1 MMSDDSMVIG
11 LQMSDNLDLSLDEDC
26 SSLSFALVNSS
37 QFSNSSKDGVHRGG
51 VLKIGTEFESDEH
64 AYISYNKYAKTVGFS
79 VRKDWVNRSKVHGLV
94 VSRKFTCSKEGYRRI
109 DKRDLNMKKHRKE
122 TRTGCLAHMIVTRQ
136 PYGKYRV
143 THFEAEH
150 NHDNIDP
157 NNSESQLSW
166 REIHVDQAAE
176 GELPS
181 KSGTESSSTF
191 ELTNRQFEGW
201 QSLDYLAMDFD
212 NSLQSERIRDMK
224 EGEAGRLLRY
234 FQRQHI
240 ENPSFIHSI
249 QVDIDDKVRN
259 LFWADDKMVVD
270 YDHFGDVVCLDTS
283 YRMNKDLQPFVQ
295 FIGVN
300 HHNQAVIF
308 AAALLFDD
316 TVESLKWLFNTFLE
330 AMSGKKPKVILTDQ
344 DAAIVEAINS
354 ILPETSHR
362 ICVWQMYQNALKHL
376 SLVVKDI
383 ESFSNDFRSCIYD
396 YNNEEAFVHVWEC
409 LLDKYGLQQN
419 DRLRWMFRE
428 REKWSIAYDRNTFF
442 LDMKGSHVAE
452 DLSNNLRSYLNSD
465 QDALQIYKIFER
477 VVDEQRLKEI
487 HANDEMTRCMPRLL
501 GNVVLLKH
509 ASGIYTPKAFEL
521 FQKEYEK
528 CLNVLVTQCNG
539 KGVLLEYKVS
549 TFGQAQEYTVTFNSA
564 DDTVVCNCMKF
575 ENVGFLCG
583 HALKVLDN
591 WNIKVVPSR
600 YILKRWTKDT
610 RLGRVRN
617 SSEFTAKENSKLV
630 VASRYENL
638 CRNIL
643 KISARAAES
652 EDAFQFALR
661 RLDELIEGVEKI
673 LMLKDEEGQGI
684 NSSSTV
690 LNGFESENAEYFFD
704 EKELEDLGE
713 DNGVVGTKEKE
724 NAAPE
729 RHQLKNINGKSCKK
743 NRFQLGQ
750 TPSPNT
756 SGCISS
762 PPKACVMTEG
772 PTHNPL
778 LQGLYNFEANQVVQ
792 CMYQQQNPI
801 MDHEDYPNMY
811 QQSIFFADQHVSP
824 TQTPL
829 LHEPLIRSAYHE
841 SLTNNAL
848 LRQAMDL
855 DLQRPHSSSISLY
868 DHGFRTSDTSYLGL
882 Y

>member
-1 MMSDDSMVIG
+1 MSDASMEFG
-11 LQMSDNLDLSLDEDC
+11 LQMSDNLDLNLDEDC
-26 SSLSFALVNSS
+26 SSLNFALVNSS
-37 QFSNSSKDGVHRGG
+37 QFSNSSKDGVNSGG
-51 VLKIGTEFESDEH
+51 ALKIGTEFESDEH

-94 VSRKFTCSKEGYRRI
+94 VSRKFTCSKEGYRRK

-191 ELTNRQFEGW
+191 ELMNRQFEGW

-212 NSLQSERIRDMK
+212 NSLQSERIRDME

-477 VVDEQRLKEI
+477 V
-487 HANDEMTRCMPRLL
+487 
-501 GNVVLLKH
+501 
-509 ASGIYTPKAFEL
+509 
-521 FQKEYEK
+521 KEYEK

-690 LNGFESENAEYFFD
+690 LNGFESDNAEYFFD

-713 DNGVVGTKEKE
+713 DNGVDGTKEKE

-756 SGCISS
+756 SSCISS
-762 PPKACVMTEG
+762 PPQACVMTEG

-801 MDHEDYPNMY
+801 MDHEDYPNMH

>member
-1 MMSDDSMVIG
+1 MSDDSMEIG
-11 LQMSDNLDLSLDEDC
+11 LQKSDKLDLNLDQDCRSLN
-26 SSLSFALVNSS
+26 FALVNSS
-37 QFSNSSKDGVHRGG
+37 QFSNSSKDGVNIGG

-64 AYISYNKYAKTVGFS
+64 AYRFYNKYAKTVGFS

-94 VSRKFTCSKEGYRRI
+94 VSRKFTCSKEGYRRK
-109 DKRDLNMKKHRKE
+109 DKRDLNVKKHRKE

-136 PYGKYRV
+136 PDAKYRV

-157 NNSESQLSW
+157 NNAESQLLW

-176 GELPS
+176 GDLRS
-181 KSGTESSSTF
+181 NSGTESSSTF
-191 ELTNRQFEGW
+191 ELVNRQFEVW
-201 QSLDYLAMDFD
+201 KSLDQLAMDFD
-212 NSLQSERIRDMK
+212 NSLRSERIRDMK

-249 QVDIDDKVRN
+249 QVDIDDKVSN
-259 LFWADDKMVVD
+259 IFWADDKMVVD
-270 YDHFGDVVCLDTS
+270 FDHFGDVVCLDTS

-300 HHNQAVIF
+300 HHNQAIIF

-316 TVESLKWLFNTFLE
+316 TVESLKWLFSTFLE

-376 SLVVKDI
+376 SLVVKDM

-396 YNNEEAFVHVWEC
+396 YNNEEAFVHAWEG

-428 REKWSIAYDRNTFF
+428 REKWSIAYGRNTFF

-477 VVDEQRLKEI
+477 VADEQRFKET
-487 HANDEMTRCMPRLL
+487 HANDEMTRSMPRLL
-501 GNVVLLKH
+501 GNVALLKH

-528 CLNVLVTQCNG
+528 CLNVVVTQCNE
-539 KGVLLEYKVS
+539 KGFLLEYKVS
-549 TFGQAQEYTVTFNSA
+549 TFGQTQEYTVIFNSA

-610 RLGRVRN
+610 RLGRVRD
-617 SSEFTAKENSKLV
+617 SGEFTAKENLKSA
-630 VASRYENL
+630 VASRYKDL
-638 CRNIL
+638 CRNII

-661 RLDELIEGVEKI
+661 QLDELIEGVEKI
-673 LMLKDEEGQGI
+673 LMLKAEEGQGI
-684 NSSSTV
+684 TSSSTV
-690 LNGFESENAEYFFD
+690 VNGFESENAEFFLD
-704 EKELEDLGE
+704 EEEIEDQGE
-713 DNGVVGTKEKE
+713 DNRVDGTKEKE
-724 NAAPE
+724 SAAPD
-729 RHQLKNINGKSCKK
+729 RHQLKNINEKSCKK
-743 NRFQLGQ
+743 KRFQLGH

-756 SGCISS
+756 SSCISS
-762 PPKACVMTEG
+762 PPQARVMTEG
-772 PTHNPL
+772 QSHNPL

-792 CMYQQQNPI
+792 CMYQQQNPV
-801 MDHEDYPNMY
+801 MDHEDNPNMY
-811 QQSIFFADQHVSP
+811 QQSVFYADQHVSP
-824 TQTPL
+824 TQIPL
-829 LHEPLIRSAYHE
+829 LQEPLIRSAYHE
-841 SLTNNAL
+841 SLSNNAL

-855 DLQRPHSSSISLY
+855 DLQHPHSSSILLY
-868 DHGFRTSDTSYLGL
+868 DHRFRTFDTSYLGL
-882 Y
+882 K

>member
-1 MMSDDSMVIG
+1 MSDDSMVIG

-136 PYGKYRV
+136 PYGK
-143 THFEAEH
+143 
-150 NHDNIDP
+150 
-157 NNSESQLSW
+157 
-166 REIHVDQAAE
+166 EIHVDQAAE

-191 ELTNRQFEGW
+191 ELMNRQFEGW

-212 NSLQSERIRDMK
+212 NSLQSERIRDME

-610 RLGRVRN
+610 RAR
-617 SSEFTAKENSKLV
+617 TT
-630 VASRYENL
+630 
-638 CRNIL
+638 
-643 KISARAAES
+643 RAAES

-673 LMLKDEEGQGI
+673 LMLKDEGGQGI

-690 LNGFESENAEYFFD
+690 LNGFESENAGYFFD

-743 NRFQLGQ
+743 KRFQLGQ

-762 PPKACVMTEG
+762 PPQACVMTEG

-801 MDHEDYPNMY
+801 MDHEDYPNMN
-811 QQSIFFADQHVSP
+811 P
-824 TQTPL
+824 
-829 LHEPLIRSAYHE
+829 
-841 SLTNNAL
+841 
-848 LRQAMDL
+848 
-855 DLQRPHSSSISLY
+855 
-868 DHGFRTSDTSYLGL
+868 
-882 Y
+882 

>member
-1 MMSDDSMVIG
+1 MEIG
-11 LQMSDNLDLSLDEDC
+11 LQMSDNLDLNLDEDC

-37 QFSNSSKDGVHRGG
+37 QFSNSSKDGVNRGG

-94 VSRKFTCSKEGYRRI
+94 VSRKFTCSKEGYRRK

-157 NNSESQLSW
+157 NNSKSQLLW

-176 GELPS
+176 GDLPS
-181 KSGTESSSTF
+181 NSGTESSSTF
-191 ELTNRQFEGW
+191 ELMNRQFEGW

-224 EGEAGRLLRY
+224 EGE
-234 FQRQHI
+234 
-240 ENPSFIHSI
+240 
-249 QVDIDDKVRN
+249 
-259 LFWADDKMVVD
+259 
-270 YDHFGDVVCLDTS
+270 
-283 YRMNKDLQPFVQ
+283 
-295 FIGVN
+295 
-300 HHNQAVIF
+300 
-308 AAALLFDD
+308 
-316 TVESLKWLFNTFLE
+316 
-330 AMSGKKPKVILTDQ
+330 
-344 DAAIVEAINS
+344 
-354 ILPETSHR
+354 
-362 ICVWQMYQNALKHL
+362 MYQNALKHL

-396 YNNEEAFVHVWEC
+396 YNNEEAFVH
-409 LLDKYGLQQN
+409 
-419 DRLRWMFRE
+419 
-428 REKWSIAYDRNTFF
+428 
-442 LDMKGSHVAE
+442 GSHVAE

-690 LNGFESENAEYFFD
+690 LNAFESENAEYFFD

-713 DNGVVGTKEKE
+713 DNGVDGTKEKE

-729 RHQLKNINGKSCKK
+729 RHQLKNINGKSC
-743 NRFQLGQ
+743 
-750 TPSPNT
+750 
-756 SGCISS
+756 
-762 PPKACVMTEG
+762 

-778 LQGLYNFEANQVVQ
+778 LKGLYNFEAN
-792 CMYQQQNPI
+792 
-801 MDHEDYPNMY
+801 
-811 QQSIFFADQHVSP
+811 QHVSP

-841 SLTNNAL
+841 SLTDNAL